1 MNPVISDGDHYY
13 RMIQYD
19 IDGQSELFGPI
30 HLNCGQS
37 SNQKINIYPNPN
49 SNEFYISIFE
59 IENKGKAIIE
69 ILDLQG
75 NVCFTENIQIA
86 DGVNVYAMN
95 TDLSSG
101 LYILRIHKDS
111 IIFDSKNLIIR

>member
-1 MNPVISDGDHYY
+1 MAIIITELYN
-13 RMIQYD
+13 MILMVNLNYLD
-19 IDGQSELFGPI
+19 RS
-30 HLNCGQS
+30 LNCGQS

-69 ILDLQG
+69 IVDLQG

-101 LYILRIHKDS
+101 LYILRIIKDS